1 MDIILYM
8 WEDYEKDEFSAKI
21 ITLLKLIPLEFKIH
35 PFEKDTE
42 MDVVSKTIG
51 EKVRKLPQIAVD
63 GERIGGYYDLV
74 EHLINKEVITYTGEP
89 KWNTKTHDE
98 NIHLFDEIIFSRGLS
113 KLFPPMAMGG

>member
-8 WEDYEKDEFSAKI
+8 WEDYEQDEFSSKI
-21 ITLLKLIPLEFKIH
+21 ISLLRLVPLEFKVH
-35 PFEKDTE
+35 SFEQDTE

-51 EKVRKLPQIAVD
+51 EKVRKLPQIVCD

-89 KWNTKTHDE
+89 KWKKKN
-98 NIHLFDEIIFSRGLS
+98 
-113 KLFPPMAMGG
+113 